1 MELQP
6 RTRKPVQRLISAFQA
21 AALRMVP
28 ASRSVKPDQSVHHNF
43 MVGPTM
49 ASEITILL
57 ASTESLSTKMV
68 MHRPRLQSVQVGF
81 QPVACVWVRTMRR
94 QARPVLQ
101 AITPTVVATKAG
113 FARTFNSKL
122 GPSQLWQLSAQ

>member
-28 ASRSVKPDQSVHHNF
+28 ASHSVKPDQSVQHNF
-43 MVGPTM
+43 MVGITM
-49 ASEITILL
+49 TAKMSTLL
-57 ASTESLSTKMV
+57 ATTESLSTKLV
-68 MHRPRLQSVQVGF
+68 MYRLHLQSVQVGF

-101 AITPTVVATKAG
+101 AITPTVVATNAG

-122 GPSQLWQLSAQ
+122 GPSQLWPLSAQ

>member
-1 MELQP
+1 MALQP
-6 RTRKPVQRLISAFQA
+6 STSKTVQRLISAFQV

-28 ASRSVKPDQSVHHNF
+28 ASHSVKLDQSVQHNG
-43 MVGPTM
+43 VTM
-49 ASEITILL
+49 TAKMSTLL
-57 ASTESLSTKMV
+57 ATTESLSTKLV
-68 MHRPRLQSVQVGF
+68 MYRLHLQSVQVGF

-122 GPSQLWQLSAQ
+122 GPSQLWPLSAQ